1 MARLI
6 LFAGVPVTD
15 IAPARAWYE
24 RLFGRPPELVP
35 HEREVAWQ
43 LAEAGWIYV
52 VEDPGRAGKSLLTLI
67 VEDLD
72 AEVASVAERGLAAD
86 ARAEGPPRKAEFV
99 DPDGN
104 KMTFGQ
110 P

>member
-1 MARLI
+1 VI
-6 LFAGVPVTD
+6 LFAGVPVSD
-15 IAPARAWYE
+15 IAVARRFYE
-24 RLFGRPPELVP
+24 RLFGRPPDLVP

-43 LAEAGWIYV
+43 LAEGGWVYV
-52 VEDPGRAGKSLLTLI
+52 VEDAPRAGRSLLSLI

-72 AEVASVAERGLAAD
+72 AELAPVEERGLEVT
-86 ARAEGPPRKAEFV
+86 RLSGGPPFKAEVV

-104 KMTFGQ
+104 KVSFGQ

>member
-1 MARLI
+1 LI
-6 LFAGVPVTD
+6 LFAGVPVAD
-15 IAPARAWYE
+15 IASGRAWYE
-24 RLFGRPPELVP
+24 RLIGRPPDLVP

-52 VEDPGRAGKSLLTLI
+52 VEDPARAGSALVTLI
-67 VEDLD
+67 VDDLEV
-72 AEVASVAERGLAAD
+72 EVAAAADRGLAAD
-86 ARAEGPPRKAEFV
+86 ARAEGPPRKAEFI

-104 KMTFGQ
+104 KVTFGK

>member
-1 MARLI
+1 VASVI

-86 ARAEGPPRKAEFV
+86 ARPEGPPRKAEFV

>member
-1 MARLI
+1 MI

-15 IAPARAWYE
+15 IAVARSWYE
-24 RLFGRPPELVP
+24 RLFGRPPDLVP

-43 LAEAGWIYV
+43 LAEGGWVYV
-52 VEDPGRAGKSLLTLI
+52 VEEPERAGRSLLTFI

-72 AEVASVAERGLAAD
+72 AALEPVQLDVSRLPG
-86 ARAEGPPRKAEFV
+86 GPPFKAEVV

-104 KMTFGQ
+104 RVTFGQ

>member
-1 MARLI
+1 VASLI

-15 IAPARAWYE
+15 IAVGRAWYE
-24 RLFGRPPELVP
+24 RLFGGPPDLVP
-35 HEREVAWQ
+35 HDREVAWQ
-43 LAEAGWIYV
+43 VAEAGWIYV
-52 VEDPGRAGKSLLTLI
+52 VEDPARAGSALVTLV

-72 AEVASVAERGLAAD
+72 VEVASVAERGLAAD
-86 ARAEGPPRKAEFV
+86 ARAEGPPRKAEFI

-104 KMTFGQ
+104 KVTFGQ

>member
-1 MARLI
+1 MASLI

-15 IAPARAWYE
+15 IAVGRAWYE
-24 RLFGRPPELVP
+24 RLFGRPPDLVP
-35 HEREVAWQ
+35 HESEVAWQ

-52 VEDPGRAGKSLLTLI
+52 VEDPARAGKSLLTLI

-72 AEVASVAERGLAAD
+72 AELASVAERGLAPD
-86 ARAEGPPRKAEFV
+86 GRAEGPPRKAEFI

-104 KMTFGQ
+104 KLTFGQ